1 MTANSLSHTT
11 GPITLYGCDAEGGKV
26 TATLKSGGNSLVSAE
41 QTVTVSPVIVSP
53 DPTVQIAGL
62 LGTVY
67 LGANDTFTV
76 SASHLDSLES
86 YTIRVTTNNGIGF
99 DSNCSDQQKDET
111 VPASQ
116 TSHTTNTLTLYG
128 CATTGGTVTATLL
141 SGGSTIDDATQTVTV
156 KIRPSI
162 AFSGL
167 EDMLNVGFSDDFTV
181 IASNLDSSKTYTIRV
196 TTDNT
201 NIGFS
206 DDCTDQQEDPTVPAN
221 IPSHTTS
228 TITLY
233 GCATTGGTVTA
244 TLSSG
249 GNTIDTATHD
259 VTVQPASTRKI
270 GFSGWL
276 DPFRVGW
283 GHPDT
288 HVRVQQ
294 LDSSKSY
301 KIQMTL
307 DDDEDGDR
315 IGLSFDRGCSEQEK
329 EVTVPAGSTS
339 HDVSFE
345 IQACDRTTGSL
356 TVTILLADDNTVVAT
371 ETRRLQVFE
380 GAEIRLYGLD
390 RSTQRINVGASEEF
404 GIIIIG
410 LDSTR
415 TYTVQIKT
423 DETGARLDSACTLS
437 EKVFV
442 LTGKTEYSTSA
453 GDFTVGGTTYDTLYG
468 CSVKRGSLSVRLYPG
483 GSVTLNAHRWDF
495 HTINVR
501 NP

>member
-11 GPITLYGCDAEGGKV
+11 ESITLYGCDAEGGEV
-26 TATLKSGGNSLVSAE
+26 TATLKSDGNSLVSAE
-41 QTVTVSPVIVSP
+41 QPVTVLPVIVSP

-76 SASHLDSLES
+76 SASHLDSSES

-116 TSHTTNTLTLYG
+116 TSHSASLTLYA

-141 SGGSTIDDATQTVTV
+141 SDANTIDTATQTVTV

-181 IASNLDSSKTYTIRV
+181 IASNLDSSATYTISL

-206 DDCTDQQEDPTVPAN
+206 DDCTDQQEDPTVSAN
-221 IPSHTTS
+221 ISSYTSS
-228 TITLY
+228 TITLHA
-233 GCATTGGTVTA
+233 CATTGGTVTA

-249 GNTIDTATHD
+249 GNTIDTDTQD
-259 VTVQPASTRKI
+259 VTVQPASTRKVEL
-270 GFSGWL
+270 SGWL
-276 DPFRVGW
+276 DPFSVGW

-294 LDSSKSY
+294 LDSTKSY

-307 DDDEDGDR
+307 DDDEEGDR
-315 IGLSFDRGCSEQEK
+315 IGLSFDSGCSQQEK
-329 EVTVPAGSTS
+329 EVTVPADSTS
-339 HDVSFE
+339 HDVWFE
-345 IQACDRTTGSL
+345 ISGCDRTEGTL
-356 TVTILLADDNTVVAT
+356 TVKLLLADDNTLVAT

-380 GAEIRLYGLD
+380 EANINLHRLND
-390 RSTQRINVGASEEF
+390 PTQRINVGS
-404 GIIIIG
+404 
-410 LDSTR
+410 
-415 TYTVQIKT
+415 K
-423 DETGARLDSACTLS
+423 
-437 EKVFV
+437 
-442 LTGKTEYSTSA
+442 
-453 GDFTVGGTTYDTLYG
+453 
-468 CSVKRGSLSVRLYPG
+468 
-483 GSVTLNAHRWDF
+483 
-495 HTINVR
+495 
-501 NP
+501 

>member
-1 MTANSLSHTT
+1 MAGSPTIDDIRPRLRLNEGASDSFTVSVANLDSSTSYTIELTTDDAAIGFNSDCTDREEPLTVTANSLSHTT
-11 GPITLYGCDAEGGKV
+11 GPITLYGCDAEDGKV
-26 TATLKSGGNSLVSAE
+26 TATLKSDGNSLVSAE

-53 DPTVQIAGL
+53 DPTVQISGL

-67 LGANDTFTV
+67 VGANDAFTV

-99 DSNCSDQQKDET
+99 SERLHGPAGGRRPCRCEPGTSSHDEHHH
-111 VPASQ
+111 V
-116 TSHTTNTLTLYG
+116 LYG

-206 DDCTDQQEDPTVPAN
+206 DDCTDQQEDPTVPSN

-249 GNTIDTATHD
+249 GNTIDTATLD
-259 VTVQPASTRKI
+259 VTVQPASTR
-270 GFSGWL
+270 
-276 DPFRVGW
+276 
-283 GHPDT
+283 
-288 HVRVQQ
+288 
-294 LDSSKSY
+294 
-301 KIQMTL
+301 
-307 DDDEDGDR
+307 R
-315 IGLSFDRGCSEQEK
+315 IGLFDFYDSYKVGAGHSPFEVSVAQLDPSKNYKILITMADNLDEKGGSDIEISFDRGCSEQEK
-329 EVTVPAGSTS
+329 EVIVPARQYFV
-339 HDVSFE
+339 H
-345 IQACDRTTGSL
+345 RSL
-356 TVTILLADDNTVVAT
+356 PP
-371 ETRRLQVFE
+371 
-380 GAEIRLYGLD
+380 
-390 RSTQRINVGASEEF
+390 RSV
-404 GIIIIG
+404 
-410 LDSTR
+410 
-415 TYTVQIKT
+415 
-423 DETGARLDSACTLS
+423 
-437 EKVFV
+437 
-442 LTGKTEYSTSA
+442 
-453 GDFTVGGTTYDTLYG
+453 
-468 CSVKRGSLSVRLYPG
+468 
-483 GSVTLNAHRWDF
+483 
-495 HTINVR
+495 
-501 NP
+501 